1 MRKLII
7 NLCLLFISIYLPHSF
22 SQNKLPDVFSQDNE
36 NDIIAQTL
44 KFEAA
49 KAFEILQ
56 VSSNKTN
63 WLKNRN
69 DLKVKIIEKAKV
81 SFYPDLPLKYKAT
94 KTQKLQNYTVK
105 NIYFQTRPN
114 VYATA
119 NLYIPNGEGPFPGVV
134 VMMGHSRS
142 GKLYD
147 IYQSLGYTLAKN
159 GYVSLNI
166 DPWGAGERST
176 NDGDFEY
183 HGSNL
188 GASLM
193 NVGET
198 LMGMQITDNM
208 RAVDLL
214 CSLPYVDSDKI
225 GATGASGGGNQTMWL
240 AAIDE
245 RVNAA
250 IPVVSVGTF
259 QSYIMNSNC
268 VCETLIDGLTFTE
281 ESSVLGLI
289 APRALKICNGQ
300 KDSNAA
306 FYPQEMLRSYKGAQ
320 AIYKYYDAEDNLS
333 NQIFDTPH
341 GYFPEIREA
350 MLGWLDLHLKNIG
363 DGTSKKETDFN
374 LLPESELMVF
384 SKGKRDS
391 NITTTAEIC
400 LDKGVHLKKNI
411 LLNKGLILQDKREE
425 LRMML
430 KIPETNLLQAHKLT
444 DSGNWERFI
453 LETTGGELIPVL
465 LHATNKRSAE
475 YVIICNA
482 EGKDKISEE
491 IIENEL
497 NKNRGVC
504 IIDLW
509 GLGENISIDAKRID
523 GNLPNFHT
531 LSRSALWL
539 GKTTQGIWINQLD
552 IVSKWLSNSFN
563 VQNISI
569 NANREVAIA
578 SLLFS
583 ALENKINKL
592 NLEDLPLS
600 YLFDNDGDI
609 DYFSMAIHI
618 PDILKWGDLS
628 LAAALSNKHI
638 TIINPV
644 SISGRKL
651 DEEEVMSF
659 NNEFNYFNTSLRQN
673 TSISFSP

>member
-7 NLCLLFISIYLPHSF
+7 YVWLLLIIINLQHSF
-22 SQNKLPDVFSQDNE
+22 SQSKLPKVYSGDDT
-36 NDIIAQTL
+36 NDIIAL
-44 KFEAA
+44 SLEHEAA
-49 KAFEILQ
+49 KSFEILQ
-56 VSSNKTN
+56 VPSSKDS
-63 WLKNRN
+63 WLRSK
-69 DLKVKIIEKAKV
+69 DYLKSQIIEKARV
-81 SFYPDLPLKYKAT
+81 SFYPNLPLKYKET
-94 KTQKLQNYTVK
+94 KTRKLQNYTVK
-105 NIYFQTRPN
+105 NIFFQTRPN

-119 NLYIPNGEGPFPGVV
+119 NLYIPDGEGPFPGVV

-147 IYQSLGYTLAKN
+147 IYQSLGHTLAMN

-176 NDGDFEY
+176 NDGDFQY

-240 AAIDE
+240 TAIDE
-245 RVNAA
+245 RVKAA
-250 IPVVSVGTF
+250 VPVVSVGTF

-268 VCETLIDGLTFTE
+268 VCETLIDGLTLAE
-281 ESSVLGLI
+281 ESSILGLI

-320 AIYKYYDAEDNLS
+320 SIYKYYDAEDILS

-350 MLGWLDLHLKNIG
+350 MLGWLDLHLKNSG
-363 DGTSKKETDFN
+363 DGSSKKESDFT
-374 LLPESELMVF
+374 LLPESDLMVF

-391 NITTTAEIC
+391 RITTTADLC
-400 LDKGVHLKKNI
+400 LNQGIHHRKNI
-411 LLNKGLILQDKREE
+411 LSNKGLISQDKREE
-425 LRMML
+425 LRMLL
-430 KIPETNLLQAHKLT
+430 KIPEANLLEAYKLS
-444 DSGNWERFI
+444 DSGSWERFI
-453 LETTGGELIPVL
+453 IETTGGELIPVL
-465 LHATNKRSAE
+465 LHGPNKRSSE

-491 IIENEL
+491 TIESEL

-509 GLGENISIDAKRID
+509 GVGESISIDAKRID
-523 GNLPNFHT
+523 GSLPKFHT

-539 GKTTQGIWINQLD
+539 GKTTQGIWINQLE
-552 IVSKWLSNSFN
+552 IVSKWLFDSYN
-563 VQNISI
+563 VQNITI
-569 NANREVAIA
+569 NANREVAVA

-583 ALENKINKL
+583 ALEDKVNKL
-592 NLEDLPLS
+592 NLEDMPLS
-600 YLFDNDGDI
+600 YLFDKDGDI
-609 DYFSMAIHI
+609 DYFSMAIHV

-638 TIINPV
+638 TILSPV
-644 SISGRKL
+644 SITGRKL
-651 DEEEVMSF
+651 NEEEIMSF
-659 NNEFNYFNTSLRQN
+659 NNEFNYFNTSFGLN
-673 TSISFSP
+673 SSINFPH